1 MNHFYGMKNIQ
12 KFFTNKKN
20 IDLNLSN
27 NAKSI
32 KLLVKYVNYH
42 ITLYK
47 YFSKGLLLKLKKS
60 VE

>member
-1 MNHFYGMKNIQ
+1 MRFREPTIRHNVHCA
-12 KFFTNKKN
+12 TNE

-27 NAKSI
+27 NTKSI
-32 KLLVKYVNYH
+32 KLLVKYVNYL

>member
-27 NAKSI
+27 NTKSI
-32 KLLVKYVNYH
+32 KLLVKYANYH

-47 YFSKGLLLKLKKS
+47 YFSKGLLLK
-60 VE
+60 